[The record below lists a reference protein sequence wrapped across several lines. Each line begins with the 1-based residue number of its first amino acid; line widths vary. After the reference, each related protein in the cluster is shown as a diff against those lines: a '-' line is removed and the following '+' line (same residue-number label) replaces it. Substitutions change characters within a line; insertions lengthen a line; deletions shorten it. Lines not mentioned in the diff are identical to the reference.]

1 MDTFSLAQVNIISC
15 SSEIHWIVDQHAFS
29 TMRNDTIN
37 AFQKEFKILSTYFS
51 QVLQSLMLCPI
62 LLSEK
67 KHRITGITSKNH
79 MTPRKPYK
87 MNKVSTYC
95 STPLLRYT
103 NNIKISSFN
112 SKSVINILQ
121 AINEFNIYVMY
132 LICMSCAIALL
143 SFRGNNIDKGSI

>member
-1 MDTFSLAQVNIISC
+1 MEL
-15 SSEIHWIVDQHAFS
+15 S
-29 TMRNDTIN
+29 TMRNETIN
-37 AFQKEFKILSTYFS
+37 AFQKEFEIFSRYFTHV
-51 QVLQSLMLCPI
+51 QQSLMLCPI

-67 KHRITGITSKNH
+67 KHRITSITSKNY

-95 STPLLRYT
+95 STPLLRYIT

-143 SFRGNNIDKGSI
+143 SFKGNNIDKGSI

>member
-1 MDTFSLAQVNIISC
+1 MEL
-15 SSEIHWIVDQHAFS
+15 S
-29 TMRNDTIN
+29 TIRNETIN
-37 AFQKEFKILSTYFS
+37 AFQKEFEIFSTYFTHV
-51 QVLQSLMLCPI
+51 QQSLMLCPI
-62 LLSEK
+62 LLSGQI
-67 KHRITGITSKNH
+67 HLITSITSKNY

-95 STPLLRYT
+95 STPLLRYIT

-143 SFRGNNIDKGSI
+143 SFKGNNIDRGSI

>member
-1 MDTFSLAQVNIISC
+1 
-15 SSEIHWIVDQHAFS
+15 
-29 TMRNDTIN
+29 MRNETIN
-37 AFQKEFKILSTYFS
+37 AFQKEFEIFSAYFS
-51 QVLQSLMLCPI
+51 HVQQSLMLCPI

-67 KHRITGITSKNH
+67 KHRITSITSKNY

-87 MNKVSTYC
+87 MNKVSTYF
-95 STPLLRYT
+95 STPLLRYVYQIFVSIT

-143 SFRGNNIDKGSI
+143 SFKGNNIDKGSI